1 MKKAIVVDDNDLIRS
16 LISGILEQE
25 GFEITQAQSGLILF
39 ELLEQKIDPK
49 TIDLICL
56 DVIMPGMNGFDVL
69 TRLKLHSNTSNI
81 PVIMLTAE
89 DTAEDIMTGY
99 NVGADYYVTKPF
111 TPDQLLEALEIV
123 LG

>member
-1 MKKAIVVDDNDLIRS
+1 MKKAIVVDDNDLIRT
-16 LISGILEQE
+16 LVAGILEQE
-25 GFEITQAQSGLILF
+25 GFEITQAQSGLKLF
-39 ELLEQKIDPK
+39 ELLEEKIDPK

-69 TRLKLHSNTSNI
+69 TRLKLHSHTSNI